1 MNQFVSSIQQYYKQ
15 VVISTCWSELNE
27 NFENVKNYDDLF
39 MYHKQYM
46 HKMIKRLVFFQL

>member
-39 MYHKQYM
+39 ACHKQYM
-46 HKMIKRLVFFQL
+46 HTMLKRLV